1 MNILI
6 VDDQKELREQLA
18 QMMVDLHHQPFL
30 AENGREAL
38 RLLQN
43 YGRGF
48 SHSIHLVLLDVQMP
62 DLSGL
67 ETLREI
73 KRYDPS
79 IGVLMITAHGN
90 IKDAVESMRYGAYN
104 YIEKPVQQEH
114 IQEMIDQAS
123 LALTL
128 LEDFNFAS
136 PELTSP
142 HSHDTQTITST
153 HEILSIINR
162 TQSPVL
168 ILGEK
173 GTGKARVARALHLH
187 SERKN
192 KNFIKFECQP
202 QWSLK
207 QYESEFFGHEK
218 DALTGNEPRKIGLL
232 QLINEGTLTL
242 EKCEY
247 LPELIWNKILHAY
260 QHHCFSPLGSDREL
274 QSDFNLILSVTPSA
288 QPYYLK
294 LENFNTLKLKPLRER
309 KEDIS
314 NLVKHLIHQLNQSQR
329 RIDEPN
335 EIRGIQSDALEALK
349 SQPWTLNIN
358 ELVETIRQAYLLE
371 DSHYLQLKSF
381 KQLKTKIPQEPFASR
396 PLSIDFH
403 TEKEKFEKEFILQA
417 LKLNHGRINQTVA
430 EAGIPKNTL
439 LRKMRKYGI
448 KANDPVDS

>member
-1 MNILI
+1 
-6 VDDQKELREQLA
+6 
-18 QMMVDLHHQPFL
+18 
-30 AENGREAL
+30 
-38 RLLQN
+38 
-43 YGRGF
+43 
-48 SHSIHLVLLDVQMP
+48 
-62 DLSGL
+62 
-67 ETLREI
+67 
-73 KRYDPS
+73 
-79 IGVLMITAHGN
+79 
-90 IKDAVESMRYGAYN
+90 
-104 YIEKPVQQEH
+104 
-114 IQEMIDQAS
+114 
-123 LALTL
+123 
-128 LEDFNFAS
+128 
-136 PELTSP
+136 
-142 HSHDTQTITST
+142 
-153 HEILSIINR
+153 
-162 TQSPVL
+162 
-168 ILGEK
+168 
-173 GTGKARVARALHLH
+173 
-187 SERKN
+187 
-192 KNFIKFECQP
+192 
-202 QWSLK
+202 
-207 QYESEFFGHEK
+207 
-218 DALTGNEPRKIGLL
+218 
-232 QLINEGTLTL
+232 
-242 EKCEY
+242 
-247 LPELIWNKILHAY
+247 
-260 QHHCFSPLGSDREL
+260 
-274 QSDFNLILSVTPSA
+274 VTPSA